1 MIDGD
6 EFLRSGMF
14 LNKISR
20 EYLNN
25 NLIKDLQNMI
35 DKNEVLERGKRIASE
50 LDLHLYDV
58 TIAEPIPPTFYN
70 ANHVQ
75 RLLGS
80 SVEVFAYKF
89 CEKWHANET
98 IDGTPGTGHTHSAY
112 LIGIKPIAKESR
124 EAKMEGLLKEFIA
137 CSYMIT
143 HDKSSLF
150 ERAKKLLEEK

>member
-14 LNKISR
+14 LNKNSR

-50 LDLHLYDV
+50 IKMHMFS
-58 TIAEPIPPTFYN
+58 IEAAEPCPPTFYN
-70 ANHVQ
+70 AEDIW

-80 SVEVFAYKF
+80 SVEVFA
-89 CEKWHANET
+89 EKPERDGELWQKYRAG
-98 IDGTPGTGHTHSAY
+98 IDTHSAY